1 MAQKTPRW
9 PNPAFQPWHGRSPQ
23 TWMTLSG
30 GRITHLHMVKQFRH
44 WNRFKLVLKEG
55 KENIRCIPHFPQS
68 ILYRQVTLHFAFLR
82 VPKHS
87 LNCAHK
93 SLHPWWNIAVF
104 SKRNKGRLVPKGGT
118 WGEDPQLSKNQR
130 QFEGTHILS
139 WSLESLR
146 KFFLLPIHHNLWVK
160 SSCFKNWWIPPPDHI
175 ISAVP
180 ACGKCRITRA

>member
-1 MAQKTPRW
+1 
-9 PNPAFQPWHGRSPQ
+9 
-23 TWMTLSG
+23 
-30 GRITHLHMVKQFRH
+30 MVKQFRH

-93 SLHPWWNIAVF
+93 SLHPWWNIAVS

-118 WGEDPQLSKNQR
+118 RGEDPSSARIKGNLKGPIFCLEAWKVWASSPFCYPSTIIFGLKALVIKTGEVHLLTTLSQQFQR
-130 QFEGTHILS
+130 VRNVGSQGRKRSSKGVKRKTQSEGGIGYRTEKLI
-139 WSLESLR
+139 
-146 KFFLLPIHHNLWVK
+146 KM
-160 SSCFKNWWIPPPDHI
+160 
-175 ISAVP
+175 
-180 ACGKCRITRA
+180 